1 MAHRRAVNLE
11 EAALMTYRALLLTGG
26 LGRQSIPECPADF
39 VGTGT
44 V

>member
-11 EAALMTYRALLLTGG
+11 EAALLTYRALLLTGG
-26 LGRQSIPECPADF
+26 LAGREIPECPTDF
-39 VGTGT
+39 VDTGT